1 MKSGMALTLMLAQ
14 TPAATPSP
22 QASPL
27 KQIIDVKSRALCTTL
42 GSKIQ
47 IALVGL
53 MKNDEV
59 IEAGKR
65 TFEKMAWDQAQGSK
79 ALEID
84 RLQLKNAVAAMV
96 HNLYSIDQVLDDPSR
111 FPTNPA
117 TDDERVAD
125 RMKGALQAVEDRQKV
140 QLNILN
146 GTVETEALSGMRH
159 ELADFSPTATTNAN
173 QGSVAAASPPAITD
187 AGLQQPKPAATAVP
201 LTFARSGS
209 NDGVA
214 ATSPNAAFATAMA
227 DVQASGAVS
236 ESRAAAIIVPVARE
250 CGSAGDK

>member
-14 TPAATPSP
+14 TPVAAPSP

-53 MKNDEV
+53 MKNDQV

-79 ALEID
+79 ALEMD

-111 FPTNPA
+111 FPPNPA

-125 RMKGALQAVEDRQKV
+125 RMKAALQAVEERQKV

-146 GTVETEALSGMRH
+146 GTVETEALSAMRH
-159 ELADFSPTATTNAN
+159 EFADFSPTTTNAS

-209 NDGVA
+209 NEGVA

-227 DVQASGAVS
+227 DVQASGAAS